1 LDCNRERWANAQKGV
16 GYAVLFVNQ
25 YLADRFARELLSFR
39 HPMPKVIMPALV
51 HRTGTSFPLAW
62 TCPRQTWL
70 VHHFTVSRKF
80 TEGTNNV
87 EGSAPIKAHR
97 PCRRVSLVRLFLKTK
112 NCSCN
117 ANQSTAS
124 IRGFQTDEAPIHRE
138 RPRPLAPQIDPR
150 SFLFPQISYT
160 IHEPFT
166 FLNTIRG
173 TAKWRSI

>member
-97 PCRRVSLVRLFLKTK
+97 PCRRVSLVRLFLKRKTAPATRTSLRRLSEAFKQTK
-112 NCSCN
+112 RR
-117 ANQSTAS
+117 STANGPGRSPPKS
-124 IRGFQTDEAPIHRE
+124 IRAAF
-138 RPRPLAPQIDPR
+138 
-150 SFLFPQISYT
+150 SFLK
-160 IHEPFT
+160 
-166 FLNTIRG
+166 FLIQFMS
-173 TAKWRSI
+173 RSHF